1 MSEDLIL
8 EMKNITKTFPGV
20 RALSNVNLKVKR
32 GEIHSLCGENGAGK
46 STLMNVLSGV
56 YPYKSYDGDIILNN
70 ELCRFHNIKQSE
82 LKGIVII
89 HQELALIPLLSI
101 AENMFLGNEQVKGA
115 KIIDWRKT
123 QVKAKEMLDRVG
135 LKNEDVNQQVNTI
148 GVGKQQLVEIAK
160 ALAKNVSLLI
170 LDEPTASLN
179 DEESNNLLNII
190 LQLKEEGVTSIII
203 SHKLREL
210 TKVSDRITVIRD
222 GEVIKTLDKKTDE
235 FSEPVIIKSM
245 VGRELTQI
253 YPKRENCPIGKEIFK
268 VANWNVYHPEDNT
281 IKIIDNV
288 NFHVN
293 SGEVVGLVGLMGA
306 GRTELAMSIFGKSYG
321 QKISGNIY
329 IHGKKI
335 KIETVKDA
343 INNKIAYTS
352 EDRKTYGLVLTDSI
366 MHNMSM
372 ASLRNLFSSKNGVLD
387 KNKEVKE
394 TTLNSKKFGIKAPSI
409 NSKADTLSGGNQQKV
424 VLAKWIMAAPDILIL
439 DEPTRGIDVGAKHEI
454 YQLINE
460 LAENGKAVIVISSEM
475 PEAIGVS
482 DRVYVLNEG
491 RIIGELEGSEMSPEA
506 IMTQIIRDTKKRGR
520 D

>member
-8 EMKNITKTFPGV
+8 EMKNISKSFPGV
-20 RALSNVNLKVKR
+20 KALSDVNLKVRR

-56 YPYKSYDGDIILNN
+56 YPYKSYDGDIFFND
-70 ELCRFHNIKQSE
+70 ELCRFHDIKQSE
-82 LKGIVII
+82 AKGIVII

-101 AENMFLGNEQVKGA
+101 AENMFLGNERVNNA
-115 KIIDWRKT
+115 KIIDWRMT
-123 QVKAKEMLDRVG
+123 QVKAKEMLNRVG
-135 LKNEDVNQQVNTI
+135 LKNEDVNQQVNKL

-179 DEESNNLLNII
+179 DEESNHLLNII

-203 SHKLREL
+203 SHKLQEL

-222 GEVIKTLDKKTDE
+222 GEVIKTLDRKTDV
-235 FSEPVIIKSM
+235 FSEPVIVKSM

-253 YPKRENCPIGKEIFK
+253 YPKRENCVIGSEIFR
-268 VANWNVYHPEDNT
+268 VENWNVYHPEDVK
-281 IKIIDNV
+281 IKIIEDV

-329 IHGKKI
+329 MHGKKI
-335 KIETVKDA
+335 KIESVKDA
-343 INNKIAYTS
+343 IDNKIAYTS
-352 EDRKTYGLVLTDSI
+352 EDRKTYGLVLGDSI

-372 ASLRNLFSSKNGVLD
+372 ASLRTLFASKNGVLD
-387 KNKEVKE
+387 KNKEVSE
-394 TTLNSKKFGIKAPSI
+394 TNINRNKFGIKAPSI
-409 NSKADTLSGGNQQKV
+409 ASRTDTLSGGNQQKV
-424 VLAKWIMAAPDILIL
+424 VLAKWIMASPDILIL

-482 DRVYVLNEG
+482 DRVYIINEG
-491 RIIGELEGSEMSPEA
+491 RIIGELKGSEMSPEK

-520 D
+520 E